1 MLSYHTIVA
10 IQLLHVLQKHKQRP
24 MNVTEL
30 KQKCLLRDFG
40 NAAGR
45 ILRTLYRQG
54 WVDSNCRSKYWLVV
68 DLLQK
73 NLLELC
79 LIIDNNRI
87 QLCSHVGFNCWGH
100 AAQKDMHHA
109 IDLNDQ
115 LREWFSMQLASVN
128 LGELVSSDS
137 LVCGTVCENQDLENQ
152 LSKQNSVCVFV
163 DYK

>member
-87 QLCSHVGFNCWGH
+87 QLCNHVGINCWGE
-100 AAQKDMHHA
+100 AAQKEMLHA
-109 IDLNDQ
+109 IDLNEQ
-115 LREWFSMQLASVN
+115 LRQRFTLQLASVN
-128 LGELVSSDS
+128 LGRLVASDNLPGGAAEIRMTTKNKMS
-137 LVCGTVCENQDLENQ
+137 IEDGVAV
-152 LSKQNSVCVFV
+152 
-163 DYK
+163 

>member
-54 WVDSNCRSKYWLVV
+54 WVDSNCRSK
-68 DLLQK
+68 
-73 NLLELC
+73 
-79 LIIDNNRI
+79 
-87 QLCSHVGFNCWGH
+87 
-100 AAQKDMHHA
+100 
-109 IDLNDQ
+109 
-115 LREWFSMQLASVN
+115 
-128 LGELVSSDS
+128 
-137 LVCGTVCENQDLENQ
+137 
-152 LSKQNSVCVFV
+152 
-163 DYK
+163 